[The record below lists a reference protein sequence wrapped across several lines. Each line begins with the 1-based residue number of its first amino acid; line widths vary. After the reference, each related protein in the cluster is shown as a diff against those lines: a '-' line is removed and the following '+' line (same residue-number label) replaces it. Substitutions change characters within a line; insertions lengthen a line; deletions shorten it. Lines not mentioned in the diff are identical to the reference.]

1 MSIDSPKTHCFGKL
15 SQGYTLI
22 ELLIVLTI
30 VGLLVS
36 VALPQYRYAQDR
48 ARETVLKENLFRLRE
63 VLDQYF
69 SDKGK
74 YPESLETLVTE
85 GYLRSMPVDPM
96 TGSTSTWQVIY
107 EDTGNSS
114 EASPEPP
121 GVYDVK
127 SGAQGVSRDGKP
139 YNEF

>member
-1 MSIDSPKTHCFGKL
+1 M

-36 VALPQYRYAQDR
+36 IALPQYRYAQDR

-63 VLDQYF
+63 VIDQYF

-74 YPESLETLVTE
+74 YPETLETLVTE

-96 TGSTSTWQVIY
+96 TGSTSHM
-107 EDTGNSS
+107 GN
-114 EASPEPP
+114 
-121 GVYDVK
+121 YL
-127 SGAQGVSRDGKP
+127 
-139 YNEF
+139 